1 MNYESITTCDIAN
14 GEGLGVVLWVSG
26 CDVQCPGCHNK
37 ETWDPSSG
45 REFDKK
51 AVDLLSNELK
61 REEISRFTI
70 SGGHPLMPCN
80 RKIVR
85 EIIHWVKLN
94 FDVKIW
100 LYTGYYYDEL
110 DDECRYIADICD
122 VVVDG
127 PFIKELEDKS
137 LAFRGSSNQNIIR
150 ND

>member
-45 REFDKK
+45 KKFDEK
-51 AVDLLSNELK
+51 ALDLLSNELK
-61 REEISRFTI
+61 RKEISRFTI

-80 RKIVR
+80 REVVR

-94 FDVKIW
+94 FNVEIW

-127 PFIKELEDKS
+127 PFIKELADKS

-150 ND
+150 IK

>member
-45 REFDKK
+45 KKFDEK
-51 AVDLLSNELK
+51 AIDLLSNELK
-61 REEISRFTI
+61 RKEINRFTI

-80 RKIVR
+80 RETVR

-94 FDVKIW
+94 FNVEIW

-110 DDECRYIADICD
+110 DDECKYIADSCD

-127 PFIKELEDKS
+127 PFIKELADKS

-150 ND
+150 NE